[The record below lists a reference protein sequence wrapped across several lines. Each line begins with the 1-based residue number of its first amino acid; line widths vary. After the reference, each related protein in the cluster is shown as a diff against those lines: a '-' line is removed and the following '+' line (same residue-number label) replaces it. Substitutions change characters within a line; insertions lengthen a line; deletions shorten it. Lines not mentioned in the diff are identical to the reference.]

1 MKILS
6 LGSDINLFKEG
17 SLVSERIKNYGDLVE
32 ELHIINLVDSHHQ
45 LLPKQLFKNVWVYP
59 TNSSSK
65 FTRIFDAIRLGRRLV
80 KDKGFVRGQS
90 LITAQDL
97 DTGFAGLWIK
107 RRWRIPLEVQMHT
120 DPFSPYFSGVFNF
133 VRKLFAKTVLRGA
146 DGIRVVSDDLAKR
159 VKEINPKAYIYTLPI
174 YIDKQKWVGEGA
186 KFDIHSL
193 YPWTFIMLAVSR
205 LSVEKNLPMALQC
218 LAKVRETYPNTGLLI
233 VGSGPEESNLKSLVK
248 KLKLDGFVEFAG
260 WQDDLVSYYRTA
272 NVFIQTSL
280 YEGYG
285 LSLVEAG
292 LNGLPVVT
300 TNVGLAKELESGK
313 EAYIY
318 PVGRVD
324 LMAQGVIDLI
334 NNNYKRESVS
344 LAFRQFLDK
353 TLLTKEDYLR
363 SLQESW
369 VKIIGHRI

>member
-1 MKILS
+1 
-6 LGSDINLFKEG
+6 
-17 SLVSERIKNYGDLVE
+17 
-32 ELHIINLVDSHHQ
+32 
-45 LLPKQLFKNVWVYP
+45 
-59 TNSSSK
+59 
-65 FTRIFDAIRLGRRLV
+65 
-80 KDKGFVRGQS
+80 
-90 LITAQDL
+90 
-97 DTGFAGLWIK
+97 
-107 RRWRIPLEVQMHT
+107 
-120 DPFSPYFSGVFNF
+120 
-133 VRKLFAKTVLRGA
+133 
-146 DGIRVVSDDLAKR
+146 
-159 VKEINPKAYIYTLPI
+159 
-174 YIDKQKWVGEGA
+174 
-186 KFDIHSL
+186 
-193 YPWTFIMLAVSR
+193 MLAVSR